1 MSYENDLIKKIT
13 GGIGAIKR
21 KEKTPKEANIGAS
34 LNKLKDMNI
43 GQWEELMAKYKEAVK
58 SN

>member
-43 GQWEELMAKYKEAVK
+43 GQWEELMSKYKEAVK